1 MGSYY
6 GDLMQAQLE
15 LYKRMVR
22 HENGRR
28 ELEKMFGKKFVDS
41 LLQAVEPSVYPQSS
55 QKPINSQ

>member
-1 MGSYY
+1 MSSYY

-15 LYKRMVR
+15 LYKQMIR

-41 LLQAVEPSVYPQSS
+41 LLQSVGPSVYPQSG
-55 QKPINSQ
+55 QKRSNS